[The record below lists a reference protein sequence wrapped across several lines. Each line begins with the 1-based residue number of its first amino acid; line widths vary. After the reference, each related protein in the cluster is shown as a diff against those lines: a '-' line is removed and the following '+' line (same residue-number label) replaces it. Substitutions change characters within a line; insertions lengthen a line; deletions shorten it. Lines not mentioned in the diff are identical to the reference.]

1 MENPPL
7 SKVKKISKKSGCFGV
22 SRGIN
27 VQPVQLITQY
37 LTWFRSGNP
46 SAGTMKLR
54 ASHLSTLLESHPDL
68 LAVSEDDLM
77 TYLQSHKWKPQTRK
91 SHRSTLRS
99 FYGWAHR
106 QGLIDSDPSAQL
118 RAIRTPIS
126 RPRPAPETHVKR
138 AIMGADDTELVLV
151 LLAGYAGLRR
161 AEIATLRQSDV
172 MGDHLHVTGKGGR
185 QRRIPIHPLLAE
197 PLARQM
203 RRHRGSQWVFPSR
216 LQPGLDR
223 PVSGDWVSKT
233 LKRLLGGELT
243 AHTLRHRF
251 ATKAYQ
257 GSKDIRAVQEL
268 LGHSSPA
275 TTAVYTLIE
284 DDALA
289 AAVASVA

>member
-1 MENPPL
+1 
-7 SKVKKISKKSGCFGV
+7 
-22 SRGIN
+22 
-27 VQPVQLITQY
+27 
-37 LTWFRSGNP
+37 
-46 SAGTMKLR
+46 MKLR

-68 LAVSEDDLM
+68 LAVTEDDLIA
-77 TYLQSHKWKPQTRK
+77 YLQGHKWKPQTRK

-99 FYGWAHR
+99 FYGWAYR
-106 QGLIDSDPSAQL
+106 QRLIDSDPSAQL
-118 RAIRTPIS
+118 RAIRTPVS

-138 AIMGADDTELVLV
+138 AIMAANDTELVLV

-161 AEIATLRQSDV
+161 MEIATLKKSDV
-172 MGDHLHVTGKGGR
+172 IGNHLHVTGKGGR
-185 QRRIPIHPLLAE
+185 QRRIPMHDSLID

-203 RRHRGSQWVFPSR
+203 RRHPESAYVFPSR
-216 LQPGLDR
+216 LQPWDDR

-257 GSKDIRAVQEL
+257 GTKDLLAVQEL
-268 LGHSSPA
+268 MGHSSPA
-275 TTAVYTLIE
+275 TTHVYTLIE

-289 AAVASVA
+289 AAVAMIA

>member
-1 MENPPL
+1 MM
-7 SKVKKISKKSGCFGV
+7 KIVQESTPVSGV
-22 SRGIN
+22 SRGEYVPDDHIRDS
-27 VQPVQLITQY
+27 QKLLGQY
-37 LTWFRSGNP
+37 LTWFASGNP
-46 SAGTMKLR
+46 SAGTIKIR
-54 ASHLSTLLESHPDL
+54 RSHIETLMGHFPDL
-68 LAVSEDDLM
+68 TTVTEDDLIAH
-77 TYLQSHKWKPQTRK
+77 LSKASWLPQTRK
-91 SHRSTLRS
+91 SHRSSVRS
-99 FYGWAHR
+99 FYGWAYR
-106 QGLIDSDPSAQL
+106 YGYITPDPSLNL
-118 RAIRTPIS
+118 RPVRTPVT
-126 RPRPAPETHVKR
+126 RPRPAPETNVKR
-138 AIMGADDTELVLV
+138 AIMQANPTELVLV

-161 AEIATLRQSDV
+161 QEIAELRQADV
-172 MGDHLHVTGKGGR
+172 TDCLHVTGKGGR
-185 QRRIPIHPLLAE
+185 QRRIPIHPVLAE
-197 PLARQM
+197 PLRAQM
-203 RRHRGSQWVFPSR
+203 ARHRHSQWVFPSR
-216 LQPGLDR
+216 LQPELDR

>member
-1 MENPPL
+1 ME
-7 SKVKKISKKSGCFGV
+7 
-22 SRGIN
+22 
-27 VQPVQLITQY
+27 PVQLITNY

-46 SAGTMKLR
+46 SGGTIKLR

-68 LAVSEDDLM
+68 LAVTEDDLM
-77 TYLQSHKWKPQTRK
+77 AYLQAHKWQPQTRK

-99 FYGWAHR
+99 FYGWAYR
-106 QGLIDSDPSAQL
+106 QRLIDSDPSAQL
-118 RAIRTPIS
+118 RAIRTPVS

-138 AIMGADDTELVLV
+138 AIMAANDTELVLV

-161 AEIATLRQSDV
+161 MEIATLKQSDV
-172 MGDHLHVTGKGGR
+172 IGDQLHVTGKGGR
-185 QRRIPIHPLLAE
+185 QRRIPIHPVLAD
-197 PLARQM
+197 PLARQL
-203 RRHRGSQWVFPSR
+203 RRHKGSQWVFPSR

-284 DDALA
+284 DDDLA
-289 AAVASVA
+289 AAVAMIA

>member
-1 MENPPL
+1 MH
-7 SKVKKISKKSGCFGV
+7 
-22 SRGIN
+22 
-27 VQPVQLITQY
+27 PVQLVSDY
-37 LTWFRSGNP
+37 LKWFQTGNP
-46 SAGTMKLR
+46 SGGTIKLR
-54 ASHLSTLLESHPDL
+54 ASHLSTLLESYPDL
-68 LAVSEDDLM
+68 LSVSEDDLIS
-77 TYLQSHKWKPQTRK
+77 YLRSHNWKPQTRK

-106 QGLIDSDPSAQL
+106 RGLISVDPSAQL
-118 RAIRTPIS
+118 RAVRTPIS
-126 RPRPAPETHVKR
+126 RPRPAPETHVRR
-138 AIMGADDTELVLV
+138 AIKKADDTELVLV

-161 AEIATLRQSDV
+161 MEIATLKQCDV
-172 MGDHLHVTGKGGR
+172 IGDHLHVTGKGGR
-185 QRRIPIHPLLAE
+185 QRRIPIHPVLND
-197 PLARQM
+197 PLTQQM
-203 RRHRGSQWVFPSR
+203 RRHRESRWVFPSR
-216 LQPGLDR
+216 LQPRLDR

-284 DDALA
+284 DDALT
-289 AAVASVA
+289 AAVASVARSIPYPKRSR

>member
-1 MENPPL
+1 
-7 SKVKKISKKSGCFGV
+7 
-22 SRGIN
+22 
-27 VQPVQLITQY
+27 
-37 LTWFRSGNP
+37 
-46 SAGTMKLR
+46 MKLR
-54 ASHLSTLLESHPDL
+54 ASHLSTLLKSHPDL
-68 LAVSEDDLM
+68 LAVTEDDLM
-77 TYLQSHKWKPQTRK
+77 TYLQAHKWKPQTRK

-99 FYGWAHR
+99 FYGWAYR
-106 QGLIDSDPSAQL
+106 QRLIDSDPSAQL
-118 RAIRTPIS
+118 RAIRTPVS

-138 AIMGADDTELVLV
+138 AIMAANDTELVLV

-161 AEIATLRQSDV
+161 MEIATLKQSDV
-172 MGDHLHVTGKGGR
+172 IGDQLHVTGKGGR
-185 QRRIPIHPLLAE
+185 ERRIPIHPVLAD
-197 PLARQM
+197 PLARQL

-284 DDALA
+284 DDDLA
-289 AAVASVA
+289 AAVAMIA